1 MGRKINDYLLIKH
14 TPNGR
19 EYPYLDCWGLIVDV
33 YREILDIKLHDYTD
47 LTQRDMNKGL
57 MYERDTQRDMN
68 KGLMYER
75 DSGRFAEV
83 KEPQDYDIVA
93 FFVNGRL
100 YHVGLWIGGRIL
112 HTSQQR
118 NCRYELLDRVSLS
131 QKRYYRYVKDRGSK

>member
-1 MGRKINDYLLIKH
+1 MSRKINDYLLIKH

-19 EYPYLDCWGLIVDV
+19 EYPYLDCWGMIVDV
-33 YREILDIKLHDYTD
+33 YREILGIKLHDYTD
-47 LTQRDMNKGL
+47 LTQRDMSKGL
-57 MYERDTQRDMN
+57 MYER
-68 KGLMYER
+68 E
-75 DSGRFAEV
+75 SGRFAEV

-93 FFVNGRL
+93 FFINGRL

-118 NCRYELLDRVSLS
+118 NCRYEQLDRVSLS

>member
-1 MGRKINDYLLIKH
+1 MSRKINDYLLIKH

-33 YREILDIKLHDYTD
+33 YREILGIKLHDYTD
-47 LTQRDMNKGL
+47 L
-57 MYERDTQRDMN
+57 TQRDMN

-83 KEPQDYDIVA
+83 KEPQDYDVVA
-93 FFVNGRL
+93 FFINGRL

-118 NCRYELLDRVSLS
+118 NCRYEQLDRVSLS
-131 QKRYYRYVKDRGSK
+131 QKRYFRYVKDRGSK

>member
-1 MGRKINDYLLIKH
+1 MSRKINDYLLIKH

-19 EYPYLDCWGLIVDV
+19 EYPYLDCWGMIVDV
-33 YREILDIKLHDYTD
+33 YREILGIKLHDYTD
-47 LTQRDMNKGL
+47 LTQRDMS
-57 MYERDTQRDMN
+57 

-93 FFVNGRL
+93 FFINGRL

-118 NCRYELLDRVSLS
+118 NCRYEQLDRVSLS

>member
-1 MGRKINDYLLIKH
+1 MSRKINDYLLIKH

-47 LTQRDMNKGL
+47 LTQRDMS
-57 MYERDTQRDMN
+57 

-93 FFVNGRL
+93 FFINGRL

-118 NCRYELLDRVSLS
+118 NCRYEQLDRVSLS

>member
-1 MGRKINDYLLIKH
+1 MTRKINDYLLIKH

-57 MYERDTQRDMN
+57 VYER
-68 KGLMYER
+68 G
-75 DSGRFAEV
+75 SGRFAEV

-93 FFVNGRL
+93 FFINGRL

>member
-1 MGRKINDYLLIKH
+1 MSRKINDYLLIKH

-57 MYERDTQRDMN
+57 MYERD
-68 KGLMYER
+68 
-75 DSGRFAEV
+75 SGRFAEV

-93 FFVNGRL
+93 FFINGRL

-118 NCRYELLDRVSLS
+118 NCRYEQLDRVSLS
-131 QKRYYRYVKDRGSK
+131 QKRYHRYVKDRGSK

>member
-1 MGRKINDYLLIKH
+1 MSRKINDYLLIKH

-47 LTQRDMNKGL
+47 LTQRDMNKWL
-57 MYERDTQRDMN
+57 MHER
-68 KGLMYER
+68 G
-75 DSGRFAEV
+75 SGRFAEV

-93 FFVNGRL
+93 FFINGRL

>member
-1 MGRKINDYLLIKH
+1 MTRKINDYLLIKH

-19 EYPYLDCWGLIVDV
+19 EYPYLDCWGVIVDV
-33 YREILDIKLHDYTD
+33 YREILGIKLHDYTD
-47 LTQRDMNKGL
+47 LTQRDMSKGL
-57 MYERDTQRDMN
+57 MYER
-68 KGLMYER
+68 E
-75 DSGRFAEV
+75 SGRFAEV

-93 FFVNGRL
+93 FFINGRL

-118 NCRYELLDRVSLS
+118 NCRYEQLDRVSLS

>member
-1 MGRKINDYLLIKH
+1 MSRKINDYLLIKH

-33 YREILDIKLHDYTD
+33 YREILGIKLHDYTD
-47 LTQRDMNKGL
+47 L
-57 MYERDTQRDMN
+57 TQRDMN

-118 NCRYELLDRVSLS
+118 NCRYEQLDRVSLS

>member
-1 MGRKINDYLLIKH
+1 MTRMTRKINDYLLIKH

-47 LTQRDMNKGL
+47 LTQRDMSKGL
-57 MYERDTQRDMN
+57 MYER
-68 KGLMYER
+68 E
-75 DSGRFAEV
+75 SGRFAEV

-93 FFVNGRL
+93 FFINGRL

-118 NCRYELLDRVSLS
+118 NCRYEQLDRVSLS

>member
-1 MGRKINDYLLIKH
+1 MSRKINDYLLIKH

-33 YREILDIKLHDYTD
+33 YREILGINLHDYTD
-47 LTQRDMNKGL
+47 L
-57 MYERDTQRDMN
+57 TQRDMN

-93 FFVNGRL
+93 FFINGRL

-131 QKRYYRYVKDRGSK
+131 QKRYYRYVKDRDSK

>member
-1 MGRKINDYLLIKH
+1 MSRKINDYLLIKH

-57 MYERDTQRDMN
+57 MYERD
-68 KGLMYER
+68 
-75 DSGRFAEV
+75 SGRFVEV
-83 KEPQDYDIVA
+83 KEPQDYNVVA
-93 FFVNGRL
+93 FFINGRL
-100 YHVGLWIGGRIL
+100 YHVGLWINGRIL

-118 NCRYELLDRVSLS
+118 NCRYEQLDRVSLS

>member
-1 MGRKINDYLLIKH
+1 MSRKINDYLLIKH

-47 LTQRDMNKGL
+47 LTQRDMS
-57 MYERDTQRDMN
+57 

-93 FFVNGRL
+93 FFINGRL
-100 YHVGLWIGGRIL
+100 YHVGLWISGRIL

>member
-1 MGRKINDYLLIKH
+1 MTRKINDYLLIKH

-47 LTQRDMNKGL
+47 L
-57 MYERDTQRDMN
+57 TQRDMN

-118 NCRYELLDRVSLS
+118 NCRYEQLDRVSLS

>member
-1 MGRKINDYLLIKH
+1 MSRKINDYLLIKH

-47 LTQRDMNKGL
+47 LTQRDMSKGL
-57 MYERDTQRDMN
+57 MYER
-68 KGLMYER
+68 E
-75 DSGRFAEV
+75 SGRFAEV

-93 FFVNGRL
+93 FFINGRL

-118 NCRYELLDRVSLS
+118 NCRYEQLDRVSLS

>member
-1 MGRKINDYLLIKH
+1 MSRKINDYLLIKH

-57 MYERDTQRDMN
+57 MYERD
-68 KGLMYER
+68 
-75 DSGRFAEV
+75 SGRFAEV
-83 KEPQDYDIVA
+83 KEPQNYDIVA

-118 NCRYELLDRVSLS
+118 NCRYEQLDRVSLS

>member
-1 MGRKINDYLLIKH
+1 MSRKLNDYLLIKH

-19 EYPYLDCWGLIVDV
+19 EYPYLDCWGMIVDV
-33 YREILDIKLHDYTD
+33 YREILGIKLHDYTD
-47 LTQRDMNKGL
+47 LTQRDMSKGL
-57 MYERDTQRDMN
+57 MYER
-68 KGLMYER
+68 E
-75 DSGRFAEV
+75 SGRFAEV

-93 FFVNGRL
+93 FFINGRL

-118 NCRYELLDRVSLS
+118 NCRYEQLDRVSLS

>member
-1 MGRKINDYLLIKH
+1 MTRKINDYLLIKH

-33 YREILDIKLHDYTD
+33 YREILGIKLHDYTD
-47 LTQRDMNKGL
+47 LTQK
-57 MYERDTQRDMN
+57 DMN

-93 FFVNGRL
+93 FFINGRL

-118 NCRYELLDRVSLS
+118 NCRYEQLDRVSLS

>member
-1 MGRKINDYLLIKH
+1 MSRKINDYLLIKH

-57 MYERDTQRDMN
+57 MYERD
-68 KGLMYER
+68 
-75 DSGRFAEV
+75 SGRFAEV

-93 FFVNGRL
+93 FFINGRL

-118 NCRYELLDRVSLS
+118 NCRYEQLDRVSLS
-131 QKRYYRYVKDRGSK
+131 QKRYYRYGKDRGSK

>member
-1 MGRKINDYLLIKH
+1 MSRKINDYLLIKH

-33 YREILDIKLHDYTD
+33 YREILGIKLHDYTD
-47 LTQRDMNKGL
+47 L
-57 MYERDTQRDMN
+57 TQRDMN

-93 FFVNGRL
+93 FFINGRL

-118 NCRYELLDRVSLS
+118 NCRYEQLDRVSLS

>member
-1 MGRKINDYLLIKH
+1 MSRKINDYLLIKH

-47 LTQRDMNKGL
+47 LTQRDMSKGL
-57 MYERDTQRDMN
+57 MYER
-68 KGLMYER
+68 E
-75 DSGRFAEV
+75 SGRFAEV

-118 NCRYELLDRVSLS
+118 NCRYEQLDRVSLS

>member
-1 MGRKINDYLLIKH
+1 MSRKINDYLLIKH

-47 LTQRDMNKGL
+47 LTQK
-57 MYERDTQRDMN
+57 DMN

>member
-1 MGRKINDYLLIKH
+1 MSRKINDYLLIKH

-47 LTQRDMNKGL
+47 L
-57 MYERDTQRDMN
+57 TQRDMN

-118 NCRYELLDRVSLS
+118 NCRYEQLDRVSLS

>member
-1 MGRKINDYLLIKH
+1 MSRKINDYLLIKH

-19 EYPYLDCWGLIVDV
+19 EYPYLDCWGMIVDV

-57 MYERDTQRDMN
+57 MYERD
-68 KGLMYER
+68 
-75 DSGRFAEV
+75 SGRFAEV

-93 FFVNGRL
+93 FFINGRL

-118 NCRYELLDRVSLS
+118 NCRYEQLDRVSLS

>member
-1 MGRKINDYLLIKH
+1 MSRKINDYLLIKH

-57 MYERDTQRDMN
+57 MYERD
-68 KGLMYER
+68 
-75 DSGRFAEV
+75 SGRFAEV
-83 KEPQDYDIVA
+83 KEPQNYDIVA
-93 FFVNGRL
+93 FFINGRL

-118 NCRYELLDRVSLS
+118 NCRYEQLDRVSLS

>member
-1 MGRKINDYLLIKH
+1 MSRKINDYLLIKH

-33 YREILDIKLHDYTD
+33 YREILDINLHDYTD
-47 LTQRDMNKGL
+47 L
-57 MYERDTQRDMN
+57 TQRDMN

-93 FFVNGRL
+93 FFINGRL

-131 QKRYYRYVKDRGSK
+131 QKRYYRYVKDRDSK

>member
-1 MGRKINDYLLIKH
+1 MSRKINDYLLIKH

-33 YREILDIKLHDYTD
+33 YREILGIKLHDYTD
-47 LTQRDMNKGL
+47 LTQRDMSKGL
-57 MYERDTQRDMN
+57 MYER
-68 KGLMYER
+68 E
-75 DSGRFAEV
+75 SGRFAEV

-93 FFVNGRL
+93 FFINGRL

-118 NCRYELLDRVSLS
+118 NCRYEQLDRVSLS

>member
-1 MGRKINDYLLIKH
+1 MSRKINDYLLIKH

-57 MYERDTQRDMN
+57 MYERD
-68 KGLMYER
+68 
-75 DSGRFAEV
+75 SGRFAEV

-93 FFVNGRL
+93 FFINGRL

-118 NCRYELLDRVSLS
+118 NCRYEQLDRVSLS

>member
-1 MGRKINDYLLIKH
+1 MTRKINDYLLIKH

-47 LTQRDMNKGL
+47 LTQRDMSKGL
-57 MYERDTQRDMN
+57 MYER
-68 KGLMYER
+68 E
-75 DSGRFAEV
+75 SGRFAEV

-100 YHVGLWIGGRIL
+100 YHVGLWIDGRIL

>member
-1 MGRKINDYLLIKH
+1 MSRKINDYLLIKH

-57 MYERDTQRDMN
+57 MYERD
-68 KGLMYER
+68 
-75 DSGRFAEV
+75 SGRFAEV
-83 KEPQDYDIVA
+83 KEPQDYDVVA

-118 NCRYELLDRVSLS
+118 NCRYEQLDRVSLS

>member
-1 MGRKINDYLLIKH
+1 MSRKINDYLLIKH

-33 YREILDIKLHDYTD
+33 YREILDINLHDYTD
-47 LTQRDMNKGL
+47 LTQRDMSKGL
-57 MYERDTQRDMN
+57 MYER
-68 KGLMYER
+68 E
-75 DSGRFAEV
+75 SGRFAEV

-93 FFVNGRL
+93 FFINGRL

>member
-1 MGRKINDYLLIKH
+1 MSRKINDYLLIKH

-47 LTQRDMNKGL
+47 LTQRDMSKGL
-57 MYERDTQRDMN
+57 MYER
-68 KGLMYER
+68 E
-75 DSGRFAEV
+75 SGRFAEV

-100 YHVGLWIGGRIL
+100 YHVGLWIDGRIL

>member
-1 MGRKINDYLLIKH
+1 MSRKINDYLLIKH

-57 MYERDTQRDMN
+57 MYERD
-68 KGLMYER
+68 
-75 DSGRFAEV
+75 SGRFAEV

-93 FFVNGRL
+93 FFINGRL

-118 NCRYELLDRVSLS
+118 NCRYEQLDRVSLS
-131 QKRYYRYVKDRGSK
+131 QKRYYRYVRDRGSK

>member
-1 MGRKINDYLLIKH
+1 MSRKINDYLLIKH

-57 MYERDTQRDMN
+57 MYERDWC
-68 KGLMYER
+68 
-75 DSGRFAEV
+75 RFAEV

-93 FFVNGRL
+93 FFINGRL

-131 QKRYYRYVKDRGSK
+131 QKRYYGYVKDRGSK

>member
-1 MGRKINDYLLIKH
+1 MSRKINDYLLIKH

-47 LTQRDMNKGL
+47 LTQK
-57 MYERDTQRDMN
+57 DMN

-75 DSGRFAEV
+75 DSGRFVEV

-118 NCRYELLDRVSLS
+118 NCRYEQLDRVSLS

>member
-1 MGRKINDYLLIKH
+1 MSRKINDYLLIKH

-47 LTQRDMNKGL
+47 LTQRDMSKGL
-57 MYERDTQRDMN
+57 MYER
-68 KGLMYER
+68 E
-75 DSGRFAEV
+75 SGRFAEV
-83 KEPQDYDIVA
+83 KEPQNYDIVA
-93 FFVNGRL
+93 FFINGRL

-118 NCRYELLDRVSLS
+118 NCRYEQLDRVSLS